1 MQTLFTLAQLA
12 DPQVAES
19 ERILRACV
27 HCGFCT
33 ATCPTYV
40 LGGDELDSPRGRIY
54 LIKDMLEYDRP
65 ASREVVKHIDRCLSC
80 LACMTTCPSGVHYMH
95 LVDHA
100 RARIEDTFRRPLADR
115 WLRAMLAWVLP
126 DDRRLRWALRAARLG
141 RPFAGLFAAVGL
153 KPLAAMLRL
162 APRRGFRP
170 GPASGRRVIAA
181 QGVRKGRVALLTGC
195 VSPVIRPSINEAA
208 IAVLTRHG
216 IEVVLAQGQGCCG
229 SLVHH
234 LGREQDALAAARR
247 NIDAWTAEIATG
259 LDAILVTA
267 SGCGTTVKDY
277 GFMLRGDSAYAGKAA
292 RVAALARDITEHLA
306 GLDLSPSGDSGGRL
320 VAYHSACS
328 LQHGQKIVLQPKELL
343 CKIGFVVKDVPEGH
357 LCCGSAG
364 TYNILQPDIA
374 KRLRDRKVGNIE
386 KLAPDMI
393 AAGNI
398 GCITQIAAGTAIPV
412 VHTVE
417 LIDWATGGRKPDALT
432 DSA

>member
-1 MQTLFTLAQLA
+1 
-12 DPQVAES
+12 
-19 ERILRACV
+19 
-27 HCGFCT
+27 
-33 ATCPTYV
+33 
-40 LGGDELDSPRGRIY
+40 
-54 LIKDMLEYDRP
+54 
-65 ASREVVKHIDRCLSC
+65 
-80 LACMTTCPSGVHYMH
+80 VHYMH

-100 RARIEDTFRRPLADR
+100 RARIEATFRRPLLDR
-115 WLRAMLAWVLP
+115 WLRAMLARVLP
-126 DDRRLRWALRAARLG
+126 DDGLLRWALRAARLAQ
-141 RPFAGLFAAVGL
+141 PLAGLFAATGL

-162 APRRGFRP
+162 APGRVPPPRRTP
-170 GPASGRRVIAA
+170 GSAPSGRRIVAA
-181 QGVRKGRVALLTGC
+181 QGMRKGRVALLAGC
-195 VSPVIRPSINEAA
+195 VSPVIKPSINEAA

-216 IEVVLAQGQGCCG
+216 IEVVLAAGQGCCG

-234 LGREQDALAAARR
+234 LGREHDALAAARR
-247 NIDAWTAEIATG
+247 NIDAWTAEIGAAEV
-259 LDAILVTA
+259 DAILVTA

-277 GFMLRGDSAYAGKAA
+277 GFMLRGDSAYAAKAA
-292 RVAALARDITEHLA
+292 RISALARDISEYLA
-306 GLDLSPSGDSGGRL
+306 GIELSPSGESGGRL
-320 VAYHSACS
+320 IAYHAACS
-328 LQHGQKIVLQPKELL
+328 LQHGQKIGHQPKELL

-417 LIDWATGGRKPDALT
+417 LIDWATGGRKPEALVG
-432 DSA
+432 SA